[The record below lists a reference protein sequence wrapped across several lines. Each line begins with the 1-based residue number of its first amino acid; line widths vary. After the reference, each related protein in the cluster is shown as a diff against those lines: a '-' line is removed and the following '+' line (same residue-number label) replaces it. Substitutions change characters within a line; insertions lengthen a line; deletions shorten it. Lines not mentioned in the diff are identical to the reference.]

1 MSILISPTLANEST
15 PYYALNG
22 SGGGGGS
29 GVTSVIAGA
38 GIGVSSATGAVTISN
53 TGVLN
58 VTAGTGVTVTGTAGA
73 PIISANVAT
82 GTTQSSYSANSTL
95 AYQVA
100 TCPSGSQVVLGTITL
115 ASPASYAQ
123 AIWGAN
129 SLNGVVV
136 PEVVAIGV
144 DGTQRCYVYL
154 SASNAPLDN
163 TKSFSPYYFIPTNG
177 TGETTVKLPSTM
189 PLGGTN
195 GALPTVMFSAVSATP
210 TATWYLMF
218 QNGANASNVYINAA
232 TSTSQSVS
240 VLGYNSP

>member
-22 SGGGGGS
+22 SGGGTA
-29 GVTSVIAGA
+29 GVSSVIAGA
-38 GIGVSSATGAVTISN
+38 GIGVSAPTGAVTISN

-58 VTAGTGVTVTGTAGA
+58 ITAGTGVVVSGTAGA

-82 GTTQSSYSANSTL
+82 GTTQASYSTNSTL

-100 TCPSGSQVVLGTITL
+100 TCPSGSQVILGTITL
-115 ASPASYAQ
+115 ASPATYAQ

-129 SLNGVVV
+129 SVNGTAV
-136 PEVVAIGV
+136 PEVVSVGA
-144 DGTQRCYVYL
+144 DGTDRCYVYL
-154 SASNAPLDN
+154 SASNAALN
-163 TKSFSPYYFIPTNG
+163 NATSFSPYYFIPTNG
-177 TGETTVKLPSTM
+177 TGEATVKLPSTM
-189 PLGGTN
+189 PLGGTG

-218 QNGANASNVYINAA
+218 QNGANPSNVYINAA
-232 TSTSQSVS
+232 TSTTQSVS